1 MPSWLAHIP
10 AAVGVAAVAAPE
22 RVTRRF
28 WLTAAFCGIL
38 PDFDYLGAPFGIRGY
53 SDVFGGHR
61 GITHG
66 IPFAIV
72 VGSIL
77 AWAVSRD
84 ARSTRLRLRIA
95 LAVTLALLTHGIL
108 DAMTDVGP
116 RIAFFSPF
124 SAERFTFPW
133 HPIEVKTVR
142 GGPELR
148 RAFAI
153 LWNEFAWGGLPGL
166 LLLWLA
172 RRPKGP
178 KGSDPLIGDQG
189 V

>member
-1 MPSWLAHIP
+1 
-10 AAVGVAAVAAPE
+10 
-22 RVTRRF
+22 VTRRF
-28 WLTAAFCGIL
+28 WITAAFCGII

-77 AWAVSRD
+77 AWVVFRD
-84 ARSTRLRLRIA
+84 ASSTGSRVRLA
-95 LAVTLALLTHGIL
+95 MAFTLAMLTHG
-108 DAMTDVGP
+108 
-116 RIAFFSPF
+116 
-124 SAERFTFPW
+124 
-133 HPIEVKTVR
+133 
-142 GGPELR
+142 R

-153 LWNEFAWGGLPGL
+153 LWNEFAWGGLPGI

-172 RRPKGP
+172 RLFR
-178 KGSDPLIGDQG
+178 SRSVRD
-189 V
+189 